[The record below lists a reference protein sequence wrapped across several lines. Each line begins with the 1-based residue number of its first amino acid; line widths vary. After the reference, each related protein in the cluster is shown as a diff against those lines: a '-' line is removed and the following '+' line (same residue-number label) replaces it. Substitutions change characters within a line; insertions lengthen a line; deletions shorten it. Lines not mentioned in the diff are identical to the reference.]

1 MCKTKVMN
9 VIKNVLIFYGLFY
22 VISDFWKLLEM
33 IIYKKIMLNITD
45 LIICLLFAFSLY
57 VNLSHIIRR
66 KTK

>member
-1 MCKTKVMN
+1 MRKIKVIN
-9 VIKNVLIFYGLFY
+9 VIMSVLIFYGLFY

-33 IIYKKIMLNITD
+33 IIYKKTMLNVTD